1 MSEPFDFEG
10 ETDMELLGGTFEDDP
25 KPEEPEIKQ
34 DEPAPKE
41 EPKAEDEPKEAPTP
55 DDDEPEEPQPKR
67 DTVIPRARFDEV
79 NAKLHAEREEAAR
92 LRAELEALTKKPE
105 PADTN
110 IDTLEDEYFEA
121 MIAGD
126 KTKAKEIRATIN
138 TEIFNRAQAASAETA
153 AATLTQREMQTSFS
167 KAVEQTV
174 SAYPFLDSTKPEA
187 NAEAIAEVVEW
198 RCPAEVTALQARAD
212 AALLDTLVPQA
223 TVVLDCSDNF
233 PTRQAVNAACVA
245 QRRPLVSGAAIG
257 LDGQIAVWD
266 ARTGE
271 LPCYA
276 CLFPP
281 TAEVPEV
288 RCATM
293 GVFAPL
299 VGIIGTMQA
308 AEALKLLAG
317 FGQPLAGRLQM
328 LDCRRMEWTEIQV
341 GRDAACPVCSARA

>member
-105 PADTN
+105 PTDN
-110 IDTLEDEYFEA
+110 DIDTLEDEYFEA

-126 KTKAKEIRATIN
+126 KGKAKEIRATIN

-153 AATLTQREMQTSFS
+153 AATLSQREMQTSFS

-198 RCPAEVTALQARAD
+198 RDFFISKGESPAMALQK
-212 AALLDTLVPQA
+212 AAGKV
-223 TVVLDCSDNF
+223 
-233 PTRQAVNAACVA
+233 
-245 QRRPLVSGAAIG
+245 
-257 LDGQIAVWD
+257 
-266 ARTGE
+266 
-271 LPCYA
+271 
-276 CLFPP
+276 
-281 TAEVPEV
+281 
-288 RCATM
+288 
-293 GVFAPL
+293 APL
-299 VGIIGTMQA
+299 YAAKQEPTPPPVDTRKQKAVEVAAKTASAQPPSVEAGVGNRSIPLGDDLINDQNKWDKA
-308 AEALKLLAG
+308 SEAERQRFLA
-317 FGQPLAGRLQM
+317 
-328 LDCRRMEWTEIQV
+328 
-341 GRDAACPVCSARA
+341 

>member
-1 MSEPFDFEG
+1 MSEPFDFEA

-41 EPKAEDEPKEAPTP
+41 EPKAEDEPKEEPKP
-55 DDDEPEEPQPKR
+55 EVDEPEDPQPKR

-105 PADTN
+105 PTDNN

-198 RCPAEVTALQARAD
+198 RDFFIAKGESPAVALQK
-212 AALLDTLVPQA
+212 AAGKV
-223 TVVLDCSDNF
+223 
-233 PTRQAVNAACVA
+233 
-245 QRRPLVSGAAIG
+245 
-257 LDGQIAVWD
+257 
-266 ARTGE
+266 
-271 LPCYA
+271 
-276 CLFPP
+276 
-281 TAEVPEV
+281 
-288 RCATM
+288 
-293 GVFAPL
+293 APL
-299 VGIIGTMQA
+299 YAAKSEPTPPAVDTRKQKAVEVAAKTANAQPPSVEAGVGNRSIPLGDDLINDQNKWDKA
-308 AEALKLLAG
+308 SEAERQRFLA
-317 FGQPLAGRLQM
+317 
-328 LDCRRMEWTEIQV
+328 
-341 GRDAACPVCSARA
+341 

>member
-10 ETDMELLGGTFEDDP
+10 ETDLELLGGVIDDKHKADPEPEPTPEPMPDPEPKAEEDP
-25 KPEEPEIKQ
+25 KPEEEG
-34 DEPAPKE
+34 A
-41 EPKAEDEPKEAPTP
+41 
-55 DDDEPEEPQPKR
+55 PQPRR
-67 DTVIPRARFDEV
+67 DAVIPRARFDEV

-105 PADTN
+105 PTDNN

-198 RCPAEVTALQARAD
+198 RDFFISKGESPAIALQK
-212 AALLDTLVPQA
+212 AAGKV
-223 TVVLDCSDNF
+223 
-233 PTRQAVNAACVA
+233 
-245 QRRPLVSGAAIG
+245 
-257 LDGQIAVWD
+257 
-266 ARTGE
+266 
-271 LPCYA
+271 
-276 CLFPP
+276 
-281 TAEVPEV
+281 
-288 RCATM
+288 
-293 GVFAPL
+293 APL
-299 VGIIGTMQA
+299 YTTKTEPTPPAVDTRKQKAVEVAAKTANAQPPSVEAGVGNRSIPLGDDLINDQNKWDKA
-308 AEALKLLAG
+308 SEAERQRFLA
-317 FGQPLAGRLQM
+317 
-328 LDCRRMEWTEIQV
+328 
-341 GRDAACPVCSARA
+341 

>member
-1 MSEPFDFEG
+1 MSEPFDFEA

-105 PADTN
+105 PTDNN

-126 KTKAKEIRATIN
+126 KGKAKEIRATIN
-138 TEIFNRAQAASAETA
+138 AEIFTRAQAASEETVT
-153 AATLTQREMQTSFS
+153 ATLTQREIQTSFS

-198 RCPAEVTALQARAD
+198 RDFFIAKGESPAVALQK
-212 AALLDTLVPQA
+212 AAGKV
-223 TVVLDCSDNF
+223 
-233 PTRQAVNAACVA
+233 
-245 QRRPLVSGAAIG
+245 
-257 LDGQIAVWD
+257 
-266 ARTGE
+266 
-271 LPCYA
+271 
-276 CLFPP
+276 
-281 TAEVPEV
+281 
-288 RCATM
+288 
-293 GVFAPL
+293 APL
-299 VGIIGTMQA
+299 YAAKSEPTPPAVDTRKQKAVEVAAKTANAQPPSVEAGVGNRSIPLGDDLINDQNKWDKA
-308 AEALKLLAG
+308 SEAERQRFLA
-317 FGQPLAGRLQM
+317 
-328 LDCRRMEWTEIQV
+328 
-341 GRDAACPVCSARA
+341 

>member
-1 MSEPFDFEG
+1 MSEPFDFEA

-92 LRAELEALTKKPE
+92 LRAELEALTKNPE
-105 PADTN
+105 PTDNN

-198 RCPAEVTALQARAD
+198 RDFFIAKGESPAVALQK
-212 AALLDTLVPQA
+212 AAGKV
-223 TVVLDCSDNF
+223 
-233 PTRQAVNAACVA
+233 
-245 QRRPLVSGAAIG
+245 
-257 LDGQIAVWD
+257 
-266 ARTGE
+266 
-271 LPCYA
+271 
-276 CLFPP
+276 
-281 TAEVPEV
+281 
-288 RCATM
+288 
-293 GVFAPL
+293 APL
-299 VGIIGTMQA
+299 YAAKSEPTPPAVDTRKQKAVEVAAKTANAQPPSVEAGVGNRSIPLGDDLINDQNKWDKA
-308 AEALKLLAG
+308 SEAERQRFLA
-317 FGQPLAGRLQM
+317 
-328 LDCRRMEWTEIQV
+328 
-341 GRDAACPVCSARA
+341 

>member
-55 DDDEPEEPQPKR
+55 DDDEPEDPQPKR

-92 LRAELEALTKKPE
+92 LRAELEALTRKPE

-126 KTKAKEIRATIN
+126 KDKAKEIRATIN
-138 TEIFNRAQAASAETA
+138 AEIFNRAQAASAETA

-198 RCPAEVTALQARAD
+198 RDFFIAKGESPAVALQK
-212 AALLDTLVPQA
+212 AAGKV
-223 TVVLDCSDNF
+223 
-233 PTRQAVNAACVA
+233 
-245 QRRPLVSGAAIG
+245 
-257 LDGQIAVWD
+257 
-266 ARTGE
+266 
-271 LPCYA
+271 
-276 CLFPP
+276 
-281 TAEVPEV
+281 
-288 RCATM
+288 
-293 GVFAPL
+293 APL
-299 VGIIGTMQA
+299 YAAKAEPTPPAVDTRKQKAVEVAAKTANAQPPSVEAGVGNRSIPLGDDLINDQNKWDKA
-308 AEALKLLAG
+308 SEAERQRFLA
-317 FGQPLAGRLQM
+317 
-328 LDCRRMEWTEIQV
+328 
-341 GRDAACPVCSARA
+341 